1 MHLWRLCMTTRPL
14 HGVRILDL
22 TNYFAGPFC
31 TMILAGLGAEI
42 IHVERPG
49 IGNPIRINP
58 PFIGPQGIGIEKRT
72 PEDMSLLV
80 LKRARNKKS
89 ITLDLRGPK
98 GREIFLNLAK
108 ISNLGVENYSYGVME
123 RMHLSY
129 EELKKV
135 NPAIIYCAITGFG
148 HEGPYRDRVA
158 YDIVAQAM
166 SGFMDV
172 TGFPDGPPTCAGI
185 AVGDAIPGIFAAIGI
200 ISAQYHK
207 KQTGQGQKVDISM
220 QDCLF
225 AMVFDEAFDVLKKLG
240 LPIRTGN
247 RFKRLAP
254 YNSYKTKDGYIVL
267 GIISDEQFESLLKTI
282 GREDLIGHPR
292 YDNRYKRLQQ
302 VDELDQIITEW
313 SLKMTKKEAVE
324 ELIKNRVP
332 SGPVM
337 GIDELMEDPQ
347 LLARKMVVDLVH
359 PKLDSVKAKGPG
371 FPIKFSESPDDY
383 DQPAP
388 LLGQNNQEV
397 YGGLLGMDDKT
408 FQVLK
413 EEKVIG

>member
-1 MHLWRLCMTTRPL
+1 MKLRPL
-14 HGVRILDL
+14 QGVRVLDL
-22 TNYFAGPFC
+22 TSYYVGPFC
-31 TMILAGLGAEI
+31 TMLLGGLGAEV

-49 IGNPIRINP
+49 TGNPIRLNP
-58 PFIGPQGIGIEKRT
+58 PFTGPLGVSMEKKT
-72 PEDMSLLV
+72 PEDMSLLI

-89 ITLDLRGPK
+89 ITLDLRAPQ
-98 GREIFLNLAK
+98 GREIFLNLVK
-108 ISNLGVENYSYGVME
+108 ISDVVVENFSYGVME
-123 RMHLSY
+123 RMNLSY

-135 NPAIIYCAITGFG
+135 NSGIIYCCITGFG
-148 HEGPYRDRVA
+148 HEGPNRERVA

-172 TGFPDGPPTCAGI
+172 TGFPDGPPTSAGVAI
-185 AVGDAIPGIFAAIGI
+185 GDAIPALFAAIGI

-254 YNSYKTKDGYIVL
+254 YNSYKVKDGYIVL
-267 GIISDEQFESLLKTI
+267 GIISDEQFENLLKTI
-282 GREDLIGHPR
+282 GREDLMGDPR
-292 YDNRYKRLQQ
+292 YDNRSKRIQR
-302 VDELDQIITEW
+302 VDELDEVIAQW
-313 SLKMTKKEAVE
+313 SQKKTKKEAVE
-324 ELIKNRVP
+324 ELLKNRVP

-337 GIDELMEDPQ
+337 DIDELMVDPQ
-347 LLARKMVVDLVH
+347 LLARRMVVDLVH
-359 PKLDSVKAKGPG
+359 PKLGSVEAKGPG
-371 FPIKFSESPDDY
+371 FPIKLSESPDDY

-388 LLGQNNQEV
+388 LLGQNNQEIF
-397 YGGLLGMDDKT
+397 GGLLGLDDMAL
-408 FQVLK
+408 QRLR
-413 EEKVIG
+413 EEKVIGS